1 MPRILPDD
9 RVRQGPS
16 GRPVLAVLTG
26 ALLLC
31 AVVFAG
37 YMLWVGATSPDVSQQ
52 AVSTRGPSVAPSN
65 ANPTA
70 QTPPANPAYP
80 APAEPS
86 ATGTT
91 KQP

>member
-1 MPRILPDD
+1 MPRILRDD

-31 AVVFAG
+31 AIVFTG
-37 YMLWVGATSPDVSQQ
+37 YMLWVGATSPDISQQ
-52 AVSTRGPSVAPSN
+52 AVSTKGSSTPSTSM
-65 ANPTA
+65 NPTA
-70 QTPPANPAYP
+70 ATPPANPAYP
-80 APAEPS
+80 VPVDRS
-86 ATGTT
+86 ATGST

>member
-9 RVRQGPS
+9 QARQGPP
-16 GRPVLAVLTG
+16 GRPVLAVLMG

-52 AVSTRGPSVAPSN
+52 AVSTGGPSAASPNTNPSV
-65 ANPTA
+65 

-80 APAEPS
+80 VPADPS
-86 ATGTT
+86 ATGAM